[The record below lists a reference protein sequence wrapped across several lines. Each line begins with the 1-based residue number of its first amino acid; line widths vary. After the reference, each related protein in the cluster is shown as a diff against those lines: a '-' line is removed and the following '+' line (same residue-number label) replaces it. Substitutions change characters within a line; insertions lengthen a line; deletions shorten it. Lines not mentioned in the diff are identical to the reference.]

1 MDTPMVLLLT
11 TFLAAT
17 VRMATPIALAGLGE
31 SISERAGISN
41 IGLEAIMLSGSYF
54 SFWAVF
60 QSGSIPLGILAGL
73 GGGIAASSIHALL
86 SIRCKADQ
94 TIAGLALNFLFLGL
108 TSFLFLMQFGKITT
122 IPSIAVIP
130 RLRIPVLSRIPI
142 LGEALFNQDP
152 FVYVVI
158 IAATVLMVIF
168 YHSEWGV
175 ILHAV
180 GENPGAADTAGLRVY
195 ATRYTAAIANGAL
208 GGLGGAYLS
217 MVKLGFFQENLTF
230 GKGYIALVV
239 VILGRRNPVGVVL
252 ASLVIGSAEALQIR
266 LQTLGSAI
274 PSQAFS
280 MLPYVVTILVLLF
293 SFSKN
298 TDPAA
303 LGLPYE
309 RNKR

>member
-1 MDTPMVLLLT
+1 MDTGMMILVT

-31 SISERAGISN
+31 TISERAGISN
-41 IGLEAIMLSGSYF
+41 IGVEAIMLSGSYF

-60 QSGSIPLGILAGL
+60 NSGSLFLGILAGIA
-73 GGGIAASSIHALL
+73 GGVAVSLIHAVL
-86 SIRCKADQ
+86 SIRFKADQ

-108 TSFLFLMQFGKITT
+108 TSFLFLMQFGKTT
-122 IPSIAVIP
+122 TLPSIQVIKSVK
-130 RLRIPVLSRIPI
+130 IPVLSRIPV

-152 FVYVVI
+152 FVYLLLLCVVF
-158 IAATVLMVIF
+158 LSVIF
-168 YHSEWGV
+168 YRTEWGIV
-175 ILHAV
+175 LHAV
-180 GENPGAADTAGLRVY
+180 GENPRAADTAGIRVY
-195 ATRYTAAIANGAL
+195 AVRYTAGILNGAL

-239 VILGRRNPVGVVL
+239 VLLGRRNPVGVL
-252 ASLVIGSAEALQIR
+252 IASLVIGSAEALQIR
-266 LQTLGSAI
+266 LRTLGSTI

-280 MLPYVVTILVLLF
+280 MLPYVVTILVLLL
-293 SFSKN
+293 SIGKSHN
-298 TDPAA
+298 PAA
-303 LGLPYE
+303 LGIPYE

>member
-1 MDTPMVLLLT
+1 MDTGMMIVLT
-11 TFLAAT
+11 TFLSAT
-17 VRMATPIALAGLGE
+17 VRMATPVALAGLGE
-31 SISERAGISN
+31 TISERAGISN
-41 IGLEAIMLSGSYF
+41 IGVEAIMLSGAYF

-60 QSGSIPLGILAGL
+60 QSGSIFLGVTAGIA
-73 GGGIAASSIHALL
+73 GGIAASLLHAVL
-86 SIRCKADQ
+86 SIEFKADQ
-94 TIAGLALNFLFLGL
+94 TIAGLALNFLFIGL
-108 TSFLFLMQFGKITT
+108 TSFLFLMQFGKTT
-122 IPSIAVIP
+122 TLPSIAVIKNI
-130 RLRIPVLSRIPI
+130 RIPLLSRIPVI
-142 LGEALFNQDP
+142 GEAFFNQDP
-152 FVYVVI
+152 FVYLLFI
-158 IAATVLMVIF
+158 CAALLMVIF
-168 YHSEWGV
+168 YRTEWGI

-180 GENPGAADTAGLRVY
+180 GENPRAADTAGLNVHG
-195 ATRYTAAIANGAL
+195 TRYLATIANGTL

-239 VILGRRNPVGVVL
+239 VILGRRNPMGVLL

-266 LQTLGSAI
+266 LQTLGSTI

-293 SFSKN
+293 SIGKGH
-298 TDPAA
+298 DPAA